1 MVDGKIVLTDA
12 LVHNPNG
19 WAYGEVMNLY
29 IMPSYFPYYYDW
41 GREAYSGISEAAQE
55 CCNVWFDCWDIPN
68 QKSISSYVSLTTEES
83 ESISSRYTDINTL
96 VQEFTSKVII
106 GEESLD
112 NWDSFVA
119 NIKSMGIDEIV
130 ATYQAAYDRYLAR

>member
-1 MVDGKIVLTDA
+1 M
-12 LVHNPNG
+12 
-19 WAYGEVMNLY
+19 
-29 IMPSYFPYYYDW
+29 
-41 GREAYSGISEAAQE
+41 
-55 CCNVWFDCWDIPN
+55 
-68 QKSISSYVSLTTEES
+68 
-83 ESISSRYTDINTL
+83 
-96 VQEFTSKVII
+96 QEFTSKVII